1 MRGYTLDTNHVRL
14 ALRREPQYLQK
25 QHEAQD
31 RDLLVLIN
39 AISYY
44 ETRRGLLYANM
55 RGKLGLL
62 NTIVRQTGIV
72 PLDKAAL
79 DIAGELYADLRGK
92 GQLIEDADL
101 LIAAIALAHDLT
113 LLTDNVRH
121 FQRIESL
128 QIENWISHASV

>member
-1 MRGYTLDTNHVRL
+1 MRGYTLDTNHVRF
-14 ALRREPQYLQK
+14 ALRRDPQYLQK
-25 QHEAQD
+25 QRQAQD
-31 RDLLVLIN
+31 RDLLVLVN

-72 PLDKAAL
+72 PLNKTAL
-79 DIAGELYADLRGK
+79 DIAAELHANLRRE

-101 LIAAIALAHDLT
+101 LMAAIALAHDLT

-128 QIENWISHASV
+128 QIENWIAPTSV

>member
-1 MRGYTLDTNHVRL
+1 MKGYTLDTNHVRVL
-14 ALRREPQYLQK
+14 LQSEPQYLQK
-25 QHEAQD
+25 HREALNQD
-31 RDLLVLIN
+31 LPVLLN
-39 AISYY
+39 AISYF
-44 ETRRGLLYANM
+44 ETRRGLLYVNA

-62 NTIVRQTGIV
+62 DTIIRQTGIV
-72 PLDKAAL
+72 PLNKTAL
-79 DIAGELYADLRGK
+79 DIAADLHADLRGK